1 MAGAPEPADPSDSPS
16 ATAPPRRFWQGL
28 GLRRARDVLSLN
40 AVWNELAPLDLRIVG
55 RTLLHTALVGLAAGF
70 IGAAFFWALESVTS
84 LCLESGAG
92 YEPLRAHGE
101 AVAFAVHDHHGAD
114 FRPWLLVILPALG
127 GLLSGLVSRYAP
139 EVKGGGADAII
150 DTFHH
155 GGGFVRR
162 RVLWAKPLASLF
174 TLGTGGA
181 GGREGPTMMIGGA
194 IGSTVGRLLGLPS
207 RERRILLVAGIAA
220 GIAAV
225 FRTPLGAALLAVEVL
240 YRDDFESDS
249 LVPAILAS
257 VVAYSVVISL
267 FGESVLFAHAAR
279 YPFTP
284 SHLPLY
290 ALLALLVAA
299 MGHVALSVFA
309 GMRRLFRRLPGPEW
323 ARPAWGGLILGALVT
338 PIIVIVGDATGT
350 PGSGLGLL
358 GGGYGAVQ
366 TAITGAPWLSLGWQ
380 GAGLL
385 LLLAVAKLF
394 ASALT
399 IGSGG
404 SAGDFAPSLA
414 IGGMLGGAFGRAA
427 QIVVD
432 PSIDPGAFAL
442 VGMGAFYGGI
452 AHVPLSALVLV
463 CELAG
468 SYDLLVPLMLALGV
482 SLIGMRRR
490 TLYEAQVP
498 TQRDSA
504 VHKEA
509 PLLSA
514 LETTTVGEVMQTVPR
529 FASFAPSTPA
539 ADMLRALAEM
549 GWQDTFPV
557 FAEGRL
563 IGLVKADALR
573 GLSTD
578 LARAATVTAQ
588 DVVDPPV
595 VAHPSDSL
603 RTAAERLMRHQLRE
617 LPVVDDEGAV
627 VGFLDEDH
635 ITQRY
640 LGTLTKVA
648 GPRHNTTIIRRAPP
662 ELAAAI
668 AARGGAVPTG
678 PSTPSVPAEPEP
690 APNVEAAPSIVRRV
704 PAAPSA
710 DAAPVEPSAAGD
722 SVSPSSSARS

>member
-1 MAGAPEPADPSDSPS
+1 M
-16 ATAPPRRFWQGL
+16 
-28 GLRRARDVLSLN
+28 LSLP
-40 AVWNELAPLDLRIVG
+40 AVWSELAPLDLRFVG
-55 RTLLHTALVGLAAGF
+55 RTLLHTLLVGLAAGF
-70 IGAAFFWALESVTS
+70 IGAAFFWALESMST
-84 LCLESGAG
+84 LCLEDLAG
-92 YEPLRAHGE
+92 YVPLRAHGE
-101 AVAFAVHDHHGAD
+101 AMAAGVSHEPTS
-114 FRPWLLVILPALG
+114 FRPWLLLFLPALG
-127 GLLSGLVSRYAP
+127 GLLCGFIGRYAP
-139 EVKGGGADAII
+139 EVRGGGADATIEA
-150 DTFHH
+150 FHH
-155 GGGFVRR
+155 GGGFIRR
-162 RVLWAKPLASLF
+162 RVLWTKPLASLF

-181 GGREGPTMMIGGA
+181 GGREGPTMHIGGA
-194 IGSTVGRLLGLPS
+194 IGSMVGRLLGLPS

-240 YRDDFESDS
+240 YRDDFESDA
-249 LVPAILAS
+249 LVPAIFAS
-257 VVAYSVVISL
+257 VIAYSVVISL
-267 FGESVLFAHAAR
+267 FGESVLLAHAPR

-290 ALLALLVAA
+290 GLLAVLIAV
-299 MGHVALSVFA
+299 MGHLSLGVFS
-309 GMRRLFRRLPGPEW
+309 GIKKLMRRLPGPEW
-323 ARPAWGGLILGALVT
+323 LRPAWGGLILSALAT
-338 PIIVIVGDATGT
+338 PIIMIVGDMLGT

-366 TAITGAPWLSLGWQ
+366 VAITGATWIHPGWE

-414 IGGMLGGAFGRAA
+414 IGGLLGGAFGRAA
-427 QIVVD
+427 QVLID
-432 PSIDPGAFAL
+432 PGSDPGAFAL
-442 VGMGAFYGGI
+442 VGMGAFSGGI

-482 SLIGMRRR
+482 SLIGMRKR

-514 LETTTVGEVMQTVPR
+514 LETTPVGEVMQVVPR
-529 FASFAPSTPA
+529 FATFTAWTSAT
-539 ADMLRALAEM
+539 DMLRALAENS
-549 GWQDTFPV
+549 WQDTFPV
-557 FAEGRL
+557 LGDGGE
-563 IGLVKADALR
+563 ITGLVKADALR
-573 GLSTD
+573 GLATD
-578 LARAATVTAQ
+578 PEKAASANAT
-588 DVVDPPV
+588 DVLEGPV
-595 VAHPSDSL
+595 SVHPEENL

-617 LPVVDDEGAV
+617 LPVVDGGGHI

-648 GPRHNTTIIRRAPP
+648 GPRHHTTIIRKLPPQLAALRKKVEGAEPSPPEPPRSTTEPDAPP
-662 ELAAAI
+662 VA
-668 AARGGAVPTG
+668 
-678 PSTPSVPAEPEP
+678 
-690 APNVEAAPSIVRRV
+690 EAAPSRLFGAARA
-704 PAAPSA
+704 AAPPSPEAPEAAPTVEVSPDLSSA
-710 DAAPVEPSAAGD
+710 DEAAGAPD
-722 SVSPSSSARS
+722 RARSSEP